1 MLVRKDQVNCTEDE
15 ISSRRRNFSISPSR
29 EARGEYFEPVDH
41 VRSKDRSFRERRRRW
56 VVSRT
61 LVRVLSAAVLSVFPL
76 FGVSS
81 SGATA
86 QLRSSSGTLRV
97 VKSTFNFWDVGCPD
111 QGACI
116 AVGQGA
122 HGEGVIVAISHGVP
136 RPTVFVPGTLG
147 LGGVACPRANFCL
160 ATGNGTLE
168 PSVVVPVID
177 GRPGK
182 PIAVPGV
189 FLFALACG
197 SPTTCWATGEST
209 NFAHAVV
216 VHIVNS
222 TIERTYV
229 IGNVAPGA
237 FFGPSSNSPNG
248 GTAYGPT
255 PSCVS
260 ATSCVLVGATR
271 PYYGRTQGRGLIV
284 HLVNGVVQTLTSVP
298 GTAQLTGVS
307 CVSVSTCVAD
317 GEPPGS
323 YVGLTP
329 GVIVGVTNGIPGH
342 VVSTALGHNLALQLS
357 GMWCE
362 KSMTCFAVTRDG
374 LVVSL
379 LPARTPRV
387 LTIAPAAGAMT
398 GPHQGAPVGFDAVS
412 CNDSSCVAVGGEFD
426 PALPQRAV
434 GALYSF

>member
-1 MLVRKDQVNCTEDE
+1 M
-15 ISSRRRNFSISPSR
+15 
-29 EARGEYFEPVDH
+29 DH
-41 VRSKDRSFRERRRRW
+41 VRSKDRSSRERRRRW
-56 VVSRT
+56 VVRHT
-61 LVRVLSAAVLSVFPL
+61 LVRVLSSTVLSVISL
-76 FGVSS
+76 CGVSS
-81 SGATA
+81 SVSATS

-97 VKSTFNFWDVGCPD
+97 VKSAFNFWDVGCPD

-122 HGEGVIVAISHGVP
+122 HGGGVIVPISHGVP
-136 RPTVFVPGTLG
+136 GPTVSVPGTLG

-160 ATGNGTLE
+160 ATGNGTLQ
-168 PSVVVPVID
+168 PSVVVPVTN

-182 PIAVPGV
+182 PVPVPGV

-197 SPTTCWATGEST
+197 SPTSCWATGESS

-216 VHIVNS
+216 VHMVNS
-222 TIERTYV
+222 TIVKTYV
-229 IGNVAPGA
+229 VGDVAPGA

-255 PSCVS
+255 PACVS
-260 ATSCVLVGATR
+260 AISCVLVGATR

-284 HLVNGVVQTLTSVP
+284 HLVNGVVRTSTSVP

-307 CVSVSTCVAD
+307 CVRASTCVAD

-323 YVGLTP
+323 YVGLKP
-329 GVIVGVTNGIPGH
+329 GVIVGVTNGLPVH
-342 VVSTALGHNLALQLS
+342 VVPTALGHDLAIQLS
-357 GMWCE
+357 GLWCE
-362 KSMTCFAVTRDG
+362 KTTTCFAVTRDG
-374 LVVSL
+374 LLVSVG
-379 LPARTPRV
+379 PTGTPRV
-387 LTIAPAAGAMT
+387 LSIAPAAGAMT
-398 GPHQGAPVGFDAVS
+398 GPHQGSPVGFDAVS
-412 CNDSSCVAVGGEFD
+412 CNDTSCVAAGGEFD